1 MHSLASSK
9 FHILVVLGGHVAT
22 TWCTR
27 SCGTCW
33 RRPRSEM
40 MLAMRVA
47 SRHPS
52 LCCLDVVGRL
62 PAASTPEVL
71 LVGFFGIIG
80 IFGQGA

>member
-1 MHSLASSK
+1 
-9 FHILVVLGGHVAT
+9 
-22 TWCTR
+22 
-27 SCGTCW
+27 
-33 RRPRSEM
+33 M